1 MEAKLKAAG
10 MKVFELTSAME
21 NMQKNND
28 ALQRKVATPVQVQ
41 ILDKSP
47 VAGQQQVRPWSPC
60 VGLCFRRV
68 RWFVYRGCVS
78 ECVYRW
84 IVTD

>member
-10 MKVFELTSAME
+10 MKVFELTSAIE

-47 VAGQQQVRPWSPC
+47 VAAQQQVRLPILSRLWS
-60 VGLCFRRV
+60 LLV
-68 RWFVYRGCVS
+68 RDTDDKEYRS
-78 ECVYRW
+78 SLPA
-84 IVTD
+84 